1 MAILR
6 FEPLM
11 EFRIESRRPLVSLS
25 TGILFTKGGKKRK
38 EKLRKDKK
46 ISPFFKAVW
55 LVAQIVCSL
64 TVLLKN

>member
-25 TGILFTKGGKKRK
+25 TGILFTKRGKKRK

-46 ISPFFKAVW
+46 ISPFFKAV
-55 LVAQIVCSL
+55 
-64 TVLLKN
+64 